1 MQAMELQMAAER
13 TKRAVIIKSEGER
26 ERAVNQA
33 QGEAQSRLIDAKS
46 LAEAVKLGA
55 DAEASKLEMEA
66 KGAALALSAIADT
79 LGGNKDDAARFQLMR
94 EYIAAQRDLATSP
107 NSKVIVASGSAED
120 VFAKAIAF
128 FQASDS
134 RQ

>member
-1 MQAMELQMAAER
+1 MQAMEMQMAAER

-26 ERAVNQA
+26 GRAVNQA
-33 QGEAQSRLIDAKS
+33 QGEAESRLIEAKAS
-46 LAEAVKLGA
+46 AEAVKLGA
-55 DAEASKLEMEA
+55 DAEASKLESEA
-66 KGAALALSAIADT
+66 KGAARALSTIAET
-79 LGGNKDDAARFQLMR
+79 LGNKDDAVRFQLMR
-94 EYIAAQRDLATSP
+94 EYILAQRDLATSP